1 MELMTQSEFMQR
13 YQAMEL
19 KVLQLEAGMKR
30 LLDYIERERQ
40 AAIMLVGQADNALG
54 KERTIPKHEDR
65 KRIA

>member
-1 MELMTQSEFMQR
+1 MTQSEFMQR